1 LGDSWYQLILAGV
14 LAVVFAQLAFL
25 AHDAAHRQI
34 FRSGRANEWAA
45 LILGTLLG
53 GLSAGWWQ
61 NKHTR
66 HHANPNK
73 LGSDTD
79 IVSSAVAFT
88 PDARASR
95 GRLGRFLADRQAW
108 FFFPLLLLEGVN
120 LHADSVG

>member
-1 LGDSWYQLILAGV
+1 QLILAGV

-79 IVSSAVAFT
+79 IVTSAGAFT
-88 PDARASR
+88 PDACSSCGRR
-95 GRLGRFLADRQAW
+95 GWFLADWHAW
-108 FFFPLLLLEGVN
+108 FYYPMLLREVVN
-120 LHADSVG
+120 LHVDRVG